1 MKNFNLTK
9 FLTTPSKVAHALDWK
24 KHSASLLTLNIYRDN
39 MQMKIANH
47 PACSKESFP
56 LEETI
61 PLRFLWEGNDVR
73 LDRQVT
79 GHLQSLVQSHNVC
92 GIVVSWPLQ
101 REGRIGASCG
111 RVLFTLDLL
120 SLDSETSIFS
130 KNRKFCLWCDSK
142 IRVETTDEFGRCTS
156 YVGKPRSDPNF
167 VHAASR
173 EQYIQSQIK
182 AANTWDDF
190 LQSHWSVTYKEN
202 ESCSQNNFDWFTC
215 IDQETS
221 LLQHA
226 AS

>member
-24 KHSASLLTLNIYRDN
+24 KHSSSLLTLNIYRDS
-39 MQMKIANH
+39 MKMTIANH
-47 PACSKESFP
+47 PACSNGSLP

-79 GHLQSLVQSHNVC
+79 GHLQNLVQSHNVC
-92 GIVVSWPLQ
+92 GFVVSWPLQ
-101 REGRIGASCG
+101 KEGRIGASCG
-111 RVLFTLDLL
+111 RVLFTLDSL
-120 SLDSETSIFS
+120 SLDSKANIFS
-130 KNRKFCLWCDSK
+130 KNRKFCLWCNSK
-142 IRVETTDEFGRCTS
+142 MHVETTDEFGRCTS
-156 YVGKPRSDPNF
+156 YVGRPVSDPNF
-167 VHAASR
+167 MHVASR
-173 EQYIQSQIK
+173 EQYSQSQFK
-182 AANTWDDF
+182 DDTWDDF

-202 ESCSQNNFDWFTC
+202 ECCSQSNFDWLTC

-226 AS
+226 TS